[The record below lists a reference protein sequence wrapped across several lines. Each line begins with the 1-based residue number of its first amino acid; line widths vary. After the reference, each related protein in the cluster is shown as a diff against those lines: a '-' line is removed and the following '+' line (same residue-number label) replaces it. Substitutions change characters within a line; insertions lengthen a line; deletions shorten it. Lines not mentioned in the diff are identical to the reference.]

1 MVPSMVERRIYLQSE
16 HSVSD
21 LIKTVTFSL
30 SAKDIVTEDK
40 PDLVQHNMLAEVKK
54 QPYRSAYD
62 KLVRYEGLNCRFR
75 PTPKNATYFLA
86 DMGKS
91 FFFLLYVQAFS

>member
-1 MVPSMVERRIYLQSE
+1 M
-16 HSVSD
+16 
-21 LIKTVTFSL
+21 
-30 SAKDIVTEDK
+30 EDK
-40 PDLVQHNMLAEVKK
+40 PDLVQHKMLDEVKK

-75 PTPKNATYFLA
+75 PTPKNASYFLA

-91 FFFLLYVQAFS
+91 N